1 MDPSLRL
8 EHNEAVLTQQVGG
21 TRVLLD
27 PDEGRYYS
35 LDDVSGR
42 IWDLCDGSRDVRE
55 VIATVEDEY
64 EAEPGVIEHDV
75 QVFLSELLAERLL
88 VVA

>member
-1 MDPSLRL
+1 MDPRLRL

-35 LDDVSGR
+35 LDEVSGR
-42 IWDLCDGSRDVRE
+42 IWDLCDGTREVRE

-64 EAEPGVIEHDV
+64 EAEPGMIEHDV
-75 QVFLSELLAERLL
+75 EVFLSELLAERLL